1 MRFLLI
7 AILLV
12 CFSLSVFSQT
22 EQKKSISLSPSKMK
36 EQIVKQEF
44 LNVPQEVRKYHATGT
59 WRFRVSVDETG
70 KIENIL
76 PLNKY
81 SDSLNEYLEK
91 TIRTWKFKPL
101 VVDEVNVS
109 YRGIIFI
116 PFCYGSFS
124 SWCFD

>member
-1 MRFLLI
+1 MKFLSLS
-7 AILLV
+7 ILLL
-12 CFSLSVFSQT
+12 CFSISIFSQA

-44 LNVPQEVRKYHATGT
+44 LNVPQEVRKHHATGT
-59 WRFRVSVDETG
+59 LRFRISVDEIG
-70 KIENIL
+70 KIENIQ

-109 YRGIIFI
+109 YRGIIVI